1 MELVE
6 IASGCRAS
14 PAFLA
19 AVERYAAGGDDDRI
33 AVARWAPR
41 VKVLRVLAQLFDAHP
56 DLVVERVALQGA
68 AGCSDFVG
76 TLIAACEDGER
87 RFLFAWDC
95 RWRAEQEGWFDPF
108 GFPDQIRAAR
118 EFGWRCFMRWEQA

>member
-6 IASGCRAS
+6 IAPGCRAT
-14 PAFLA
+14 PDFLA
-19 AVERYAAGGDDDRI
+19 AVERYAAGHDDDRI

-41 VKVLRVLAQLFDAHP
+41 VKVLRVLTQLFDACP
-56 DLVVERVALQGA
+56 DLTVERIALEGA

-76 TLIAACEDGER
+76 RLVVACADGER
-87 RFLFAWDC
+87 RFRFAWCC

-118 EFGWRCFMRWEQA
+118 EFGWRCFMRWEEA